1 MAELALIKTANGQL
15 APLAANDAELIQQK
29 LKTGDVVR
37 ADFKKVRN
45 GKFHRKYMKLLTLAY
60 DYFEPQPV
68 QYRGQR
74 ITPAKNF
81 DEFRRWVAVQAGF
94 YDVVGY
100 PDGSVRVRARSI
112 SFANMDDTEFHDLY
126 SATIDVLL
134 QHVLFGKFKSALEV
148 DNAVEQLLRFA

>member
-37 ADFKKVRN
+37 ADFKKARN
-45 GKFHRKYMKLLTLAY
+45 GKFHRKYMALLTLAY
-60 DYFEPQPV
+60 DYFNPQPV
-68 QYRGQR
+68 QYRGQQ

-100 PDGSVRVRARSI
+100 PDGSVRVRAKSI

-134 QHVLFGKFKSALEV
+134 QNVLYGKFNNAADV
-148 DNAVEQLLRFA
+148 DNAVNQLLGYV